1 MLLRPRTL
9 VVPVLLLGVV
19 GCGGAAGDD
28 SFDAA
33 VADRNPD
40 SVAPDGSPDGGL
52 DGDGTAPDAFAEDAA
67 VDVMLDAPADD
78 AVTFD
83 AGGDG
88 AVDAPQEVDP
98 PDAPIPALCGDGLR
112 DPLTE
117 ECDDG
122 IDSAPGQSR
131 ACTSSCTVVDRP
143 IEADPE
149 AIERRLGQGRH
160 PTTGGP
166 FGHAVALLETT
177 SMEAGSDT
185 SIAVLTFSPVGESL
199 GLTTIADVLL
209 DSDPVL
215 ATLPDGDYAL
225 AHASLDADDD
235 GLGIML
241 CRIPNAGGPAQCAG
255 SVTGTTAFSQRA
267 PDLLWTGA
275 ALVLGW
281 EDESTIPRQVCTLR
295 FDGNLQPLAEQNCRG
310 VMDAWQSTLT
320 LGSSATAWRE
330 DDGQASVFAVELAA
344 ATWTSP
350 FVGLPSANEAPAIV
364 DIAPSGTLVVYG
376 DDSSALHAVVLDGSA
391 NTVFASVLNDAASP
405 RSTPSL
411 AVTDEGIYLAWR
423 EPSADPDPDAGWDP
437 AYEELWLQRLAWDGM
452 TLDTSAVP
460 IPLPR
465 MPWDQTGDQR
475 KPSLAAVPY
484 SSGGAV
490 FAAWNHLGRDVIIE
504 LIPTPVLRKTVAY

>member
-1 MLLRPRTL
+1 
-9 VVPVLLLGVV
+9 
-19 GCGGAAGDD
+19 
-28 SFDAA
+28 
-33 VADRNPD
+33 
-40 SVAPDGSPDGGL
+40 
-52 DGDGTAPDAFAEDAA
+52 
-67 VDVMLDAPADD
+67 
-78 AVTFD
+78 
-83 AGGDG
+83 
-88 AVDAPQEVDP
+88 
-98 PDAPIPALCGDGLR
+98 
-112 DPLTE
+112 LTE

-122 IDSAPGQSR
+122 LDPAPGQSR

-143 IEADPE
+143 IEADPD
-149 AIERRLGQGRH
+149 AIERRLGNGRH

-185 SIAVLTFSPVGESL
+185 SIAVLTFSPVGEWL

-225 AHASLDADDD
+225 AYASLDADDD
-235 GLGIML
+235 ELGIML
-241 CRIPNAGGPAQCAG
+241 CWIPNAGGPAQCIG

-267 PDLLWTGA
+267 PDLFWNGA
-275 ALVLGW
+275 ELTLGW

-310 VMDAWQSTLT
+310 VTGARQSTLT

-344 ATWTSP
+344 ATWISP
-350 FVGLPSANEAPAIV
+350 SVGLPPADEAPAIAG
-364 DIAPSGTLVVYG
+364 IAAGNTLVVYG
-376 DDSSALHAVVLDGSA
+376 DDSSVLRAVVLDGFA
-391 NTVFASVLNDAASP
+391 NTVFASVLNDATLP

-411 AVTDEGIYLAWR
+411 AVTDDGIYLAWR

-437 AYEELWLQRLAWDGM
+437 AYEELWLQRLGWDGM
-452 TLDTSAVP
+452 TLDTSAAP

-490 FAAWNHLGRDVIIE
+490 FAAWNHVGRDVIIE